1 MIEKED
7 FKEDSEMKEKLI
19 GINTE
24 SIDLNL
30 LQMDE
35 ELLEPLVF
43 SVFRKLEY
51 FNEENINK
59 NYFENFLSELHNGY
73 QIHNNP
79 FHNFTHGVNGN
90 LSLI

>member
-1 MIEKED
+1 
-7 FKEDSEMKEKLI
+7 MKAKLL

-51 FNEENINK
+51 FN
-59 NYFENFLSELHNGY
+59 
-73 QIHNNP
+73 
-79 FHNFTHGVNGN
+79 
-90 LSLI
+90 